1 MGAEEG
7 KEQEALKCVNTARPG
22 YSNRLQ
28 VLCPLVEVPIVGRRK
43 EGKEGRELVKG
54 ANSQKPNDFVTA
66 SHSWP
71 EFLRIIRLGF
81 NACRLIRGHKIGQIC
96 EWNGKRCD
104 TSFISLS
111 WDFILLDFKI
121 ELNNNNTFLFFFV
134 CRGDTILH
142 LLILRSNKRCL
153 VVLQGITPSTA
164 QAGDTRVPERQP
176 ASWWWHYKVTDI
188 FGVGGGWRKRR
199 MDGIE

>member
-1 MGAEEG
+1 M
-7 KEQEALKCVNTARPG
+7 
-22 YSNRLQ
+22 
-28 VLCPLVEVPIVGRRK
+28 
-43 EGKEGRELVKG
+43 KG

-121 ELNNNNTFLFFFV
+121 ELNNNNTFFYSSSSAGEIPFSSSSSCDPTKGVWWFYKASHHRHRTSRRHSGARKATSFV
-134 CRGDTILH
+134 
-142 LLILRSNKRCL
+142 
-153 VVLQGITPSTA
+153 
-164 QAGDTRVPERQP
+164 
-176 ASWWWHYKVTDI
+176 WWVALKLPISLAWV
-188 FGVGGGWRKRR
+188 VGGEREEW
-199 MDGIE
+199 MELS

>member
-1 MGAEEG
+1 MAAAEDG
-7 KEQEALKCVNTARPG
+7 KEQEALKCVHTARPG

-43 EGKEGRELVKG
+43 EEKEGRELVKG

-134 CRGDTILH
+134 CRGDAIL

-153 VVLQGITPSTA
+153 VVLQGITPSTSHK
-164 QAGDTRVPERQP
+164 QETLQCQ
-176 ASWWWHYKVTDI
+176 
-188 FGVGGGWRKRR
+188 
-199 MDGIE
+199 